1 MTHDWIVRKT
11 WAHVELLIAHA
22 QIQRSLRQESERIAM
37 ECHRLLLVLFLLPT
51 ASYGWWIF
59 SSSESGSDESSSSP
73 ETRRPVQFEMTT
85 AEQKFLAEAQTFLDL
100 PQLDQCQHVVSAL

>member
-1 MTHDWIVRKT
+1 
-11 WAHVELLIAHA
+11 
-22 QIQRSLRQESERIAM
+22 M

-59 SSSESGSDESSSSP
+59 SSGESERDESNSSP

-100 PQLDQCQHVVSAL
+100 PRLDQCQHVVSVLQVPVVPVVCYGVCAAGDLSFAQLLW